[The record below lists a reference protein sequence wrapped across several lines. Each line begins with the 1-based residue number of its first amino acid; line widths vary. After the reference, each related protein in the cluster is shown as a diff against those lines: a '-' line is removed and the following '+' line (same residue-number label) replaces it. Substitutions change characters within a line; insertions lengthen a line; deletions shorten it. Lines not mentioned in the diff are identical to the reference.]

1 MRNFIGSPLLLS
13 IYLSIVRY
21 VFHNPHLE
29 NQRNS
34 SVSHLVALRFAQA
47 TDTICKERLRN
58 YVNQR
63 ISLSRLIRFIVRQ
76 QPPSRDR
83 NSISNIYIYTYPP
96 FPPFLSF
103 LFFSLRETERRRT
116 AGGNMSFHRIDQQ
129 QVILT
134 RFEDN
139 ILPLSLS
146 LSLFL
151 ASFRKRTI
159 FPKYISSEEITK
171 ESRTKKPRGKK
182 SRNCILLNLYYFAQT
197 SQRSVT
203 IVPFV
208 ARRPPP
214 SPRPCSS
221 IFLEQV
227 IVGSWKLA

>member
-1 MRNFIGSPLLLS
+1 
-13 IYLSIVRY
+13 
-21 VFHNPHLE
+21 
-29 NQRNS
+29 
-34 SVSHLVALRFAQA
+34 
-47 TDTICKERLRN
+47 
-58 YVNQR
+58 
-63 ISLSRLIRFIVRQ
+63 
-76 QPPSRDR
+76 
-83 NSISNIYIYTYPP
+83 
-96 FPPFLSF
+96 
-103 LFFSLRETERRRT
+103 
-116 AGGNMSFHRIDQQ
+116 MSFHRIDQQ

-171 ESRTKKPRGKK
+171 ESRTKKARGKK

-203 IVPFV
+203 IVPLV

>member
-83 NSISNIYIYTYPP
+83 NSISNIYIYIYTYTP

-103 LFFSLRETERRRT
+103 LFFSLRERRRT

-146 LSLFL
+146 LSLLERELYFQNI
-151 ASFRKRTI
+151 FRA
-159 FPKYISSEEITK
+159 
-171 ESRTKKPRGKK
+171 KK
-182 SRNCILLNLYYFAQT
+182 
-197 SQRSVT
+197 
-203 IVPFV
+203 
-208 ARRPPP
+208 
-214 SPRPCSS
+214 
-221 IFLEQV
+221 
-227 IVGSWKLA
+227 